1 MKYLNTFLYAW
12 ILITFVVSMVDLVLF
27 VLFIIDYN
35 TILQHSYNFD
45 LNFANSLYSILIVA
59 QNTAGMM
66 ASIALR
72 GYLLWLINLILTVYL
87 FTQTFRVYDY
97 NRLKEISKPEGQVNI
112 GFKTDDEMKPHSM
125 LTNPPIDAFETRDQ
139 Q

>member
-1 MKYLNTFLYAW
+1 
-12 ILITFVVSMVDLVLF
+12 MVDLVLF

-35 TILQHSYNFD
+35 TILQHSFNFS
-45 LNFANSLYSILIVA
+45 LNFGTSVHSILIVA

-66 ASIALR
+66 ASVALR
-72 GYLLWLINLILTVYL
+72 GYLLWLINLVLTVYL

-97 NRLKEISKPEGQVNI
+97 NRMKEISRPAGQVNI
-112 GFKTDDEMKPHSM
+112 GFKSDDELKAHSM